1 MDRYCRFWFVY
12 GIGERSETKYTINN
26 SPLPSNVI
34 NDIDIN
40 SVQLAKF
47 FATAKGMISFKAL
60 QQQQSEDLR
69 MLMFI
74 QTQCA

>member
-12 GIGERSETKYTINN
+12 GIGERSGDEYHFTINN

-40 SVQLAKF
+40 STTGEVF
-47 FATAKGMISFKAL
+47 IMTAKGLISLRTL
-60 QQQQSEDLR
+60 QQQEVK
-69 MLMFI
+69 
-74 QTQCA
+74 T